1 VKNTSLHV
9 YVITENVPSLH
20 RTHLDV
26 AAAAVAGG
34 ADIIQ
39 FRDKTMPD
47 DEFRVTA
54 QKLLQLCRAQG
65 VPLIVNDRV
74 EIAVQIGA
82 DGIHVGHEDMSVL
95 ELQRR
100 IPPGMILGVSARNY
114 NEAVALADC
123 GADYLG
129 VGPIFATPSKSD
141 AGEPIGLDELC
152 RICETVKLP
161 IVAIGGI
168 TLSNLPDVTDTG
180 AAGAAVISAVTHQP
194 DMTLATSEFRAIWE
208 QPLRAKAK

>member
-54 QKLLQLCRAQG
+54 QKLLQL
-65 VPLIVNDRV
+65 
-74 EIAVQIGA
+74 
-82 DGIHVGHEDMSVL
+82 
-95 ELQRR
+95 
-100 IPPGMILGVSARNY
+100 
-114 NEAVALADC
+114 
-123 GADYLG
+123 
-129 VGPIFATPSKSD
+129 
-141 AGEPIGLDELC
+141 
-152 RICETVKLP
+152 
-161 IVAIGGI
+161 
-168 TLSNLPDVTDTG
+168 
-180 AAGAAVISAVTHQP
+180 
-194 DMTLATSEFRAIWE
+194 
-208 QPLRAKAK
+208 